1 MYHAVDDRPCASL
14 ITGELTTH
22 PPPESTLKE
31 TLAPGIGRPE
41 LSNTTTV
48 GLEATAVDAVADCV
62 FPETIW
68 IVAGCCC
75 EGTSVPCEPHEAAAT
90 RKIHP

>member
-48 GLEATAVDAVADCV
+48 GLEATAVAAVADC
-62 FPETIW
+62 
-68 IVAGCCC
+68 AGCCC